1 VGNRTVLYI
10 SHRLS
15 STRFCD
21 RIILIEDGAI
31 IEEGVHDRLLADGG
45 RYAAL
50 YEMQSRYYREETE
63 RKGRQAIMEGGEPA

>member
-1 VGNRTVLYI
+1 MLYI

-21 RIILIEDGAI
+21 RIVLIEDGSI
-31 IEEGVHDRLLADGG
+31 IEEGVHEELIARGG

-50 YEMQSRYYREETE
+50 YEMQSCYYREEME
-63 RKGRQAIMEGGEPA
+63 RKNRQKYFEEGGEPA